1 MSEAL
6 KAPPFP
12 NPLPRP
18 RPTGSG
24 GAATKPRSAG
34 ARVAATAATTKIVLA
49 LPKGRILGEVMPLL
63 ARAGI
68 EPEPAFADED
78 SRKLQFRTNLADFE
92 IVRVRSFDVA
102 TFVAFG
108 AAQLGIAGN
117 DVLMEFNYPEIYAPL
132 DLKIGK
138 CRLVVAEPAELVA
151 QDAPR
156 QWSHVRVAT
165 KYPEVTRAHFAARGV
180 QAECIKL
187 NGALELAPALGL
199 CRRIVDLV
207 ATGATLKAH
216 NLVEVERI
224 AECTARLAVNRT
236 ALKPRPDAIMAW
248 IDRFAKAC
256 HAAPA

>member
-1 MSEAL
+1 VSEFL
-6 KAPPFP
+6 QAPPFP
-12 NPLPRP
+12 NRLARP
-18 RPTGSG
+18 DARAAARAEPADGAPTAS
-24 GAATKPRSAG
+24 K
-34 ARVAATAATTKIVLA
+34 VVLA
-49 LPKGRILGEVMPLL
+49 LPKGRILAEVTPLL

-68 EPEPAFADED
+68 EPEPEFADED
-78 SRKLQFRTNLADFE
+78 SRKLQFRTNLPDFE

-132 DLKIGK
+132 DLRIGR

-151 QDAPR
+151 KDEPR
-156 QWSHVRVAT
+156 EWSHVRVAT
-165 KYPEVTRAHFAARGV
+165 KYPEITRAHFAARGV

-187 NGALELAPALGL
+187 NGALELAPALRL

-207 ATGATLKAH
+207 ATGATLKAN

-224 AECTARLAVNRT
+224 ADVTARLAVNRT
-236 ALKPRPDAIMAW
+236 ALKTRPDALMGW
-248 IDRFAKAC
+248 IERFAQAC
-256 HAAPA
+256 NAACNAASA